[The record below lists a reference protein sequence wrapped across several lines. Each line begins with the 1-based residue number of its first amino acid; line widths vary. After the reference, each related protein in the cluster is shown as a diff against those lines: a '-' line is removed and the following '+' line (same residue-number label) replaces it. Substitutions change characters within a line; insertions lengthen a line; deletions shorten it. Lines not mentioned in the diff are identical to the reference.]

1 MKPITHL
8 TKIIKLTLADVKI
21 TLPLISYF
29 LILSFINSM
38 LNTLQGIF
46 RSPIRPHCELA
57 QIKPDL
63 CVDIFFDLSRD
74 LIKALGLSYSGIW
87 MYLCLR
93 LCAGGGIERWLKKKS
108 KKCSN
113 VQNFYLFMFYFILFF
128 CSKSYIF
135 YIIILIFPSYISY

>member
-74 LIKALGLSYSGIW
+74 LIKALGLSYSGI
-87 MYLCLR
+87 
-93 LCAGGGIERWLKKKS
+93 
-108 KKCSN
+108 
-113 VQNFYLFMFYFILFF
+113 
-128 CSKSYIF
+128 
-135 YIIILIFPSYISY
+135 